1 MSTIHKMQNHYQISR
16 QLCQKFKQD
25 IIKNES
31 IKK

>member
-1 MSTIHKMQNHYQISR
+1 MSTINKLQNHYQISR
-16 QLCQKFKQD
+16 QLSQKFKQD